1 MLRLLV
7 DMKLSVEWIPILRG
21 AGHDAVHWSDIGDP
35 RALDSTLMLWAVAHH
50 RAVITHDL
58 DFGAALAL
66 SGAGKPSVVQIRTLN
81 TLPRHLGKIL
91 LPLLDRYRQDIEHG
105 ALIIAD
111 EHRQR
116 VRILPLKC
124 QG

>member
-7 DMKLSVEWIPILRG
+7 DMNLSVECIPILRG

-35 RALDSTLMLWAVAHH
+35 RALDSTLMLWEVAHH
-50 RAVITHDL
+50 RAVLTHDL
-58 DFGAALAL
+58 DYGAALAL
-66 SGAGKPSVVQIRTLN
+66 SGAGKPSVVQIS

-116 VRILPLKC
+116 VRILPLKR
-124 QG
+124 QE